1 MGYAST
7 VWKDFEVAG
16 AWSLDGKK
24 LKQYKM
30 ATNEK
35 KRPLNTNTETVFF

>member
-16 AWSLDGKK
+16 AWDLDGKK

-30 ATNEK
+30 VTNEK
-35 KRPLNTNTETVFF
+35 NVP